1 MTDMTIEAWE
11 YHCRML
17 GDIANKSGAAM
28 LLFYNADPEA
38 ARSRSCVALAGGG
51 DRVLAMIAALIDTI
65 AKDRDVPP
73 SLICDIISTAVEEK
87 EKRLRHEREDTDE

>member
-1 MTDMTIEAWE
+1 MIDMTIEAWE

-28 LLFYNADPEA
+28 LLFYNADPDA
-38 ARSRSCVALAGGG
+38 KKSRSCVALAGGG

-65 AKDRDVPP
+65 AKERDVPP
-73 SLICDIISTAVEEK
+73 SLICDIISTAVETK
-87 EKRLRHEREDTDE
+87 KKREQHEREDTDQ